1 MFQFFFKYPSPVF
14 TKGRFVLLSAWPGWL
29 LPVFIVIAAMGLALL
44 IRWKLRDA
52 APNLRNWRAW
62 AIWATQAAL
71 VALVLTLLWQPA
83 IMVAEL
89 SSQQNIIAVVV
100 DDSHSMSIADSD
112 GKSREAAALA
122 ALDGGLLAGL
132 KNRFQTRIYR
142 VGSELARVDNQPNID
157 AANLAGPNTITPSD
171 PATHIGDGL
180 KQLVTETADL
190 PVGAILLLSDGGE
203 NTSGL
208 GGTGIGVDAL
218 QALRNRRLPVHTIG
232 FGKEDPAHDVEVEDV
247 GIAPTA
253 AANARVS
260 TTVSF
265 VQHGYARQK
274 ATLAVRDSGKTLEE
288 REITLAADG
297 RIQTEPLFF
306 PVGAAGAKSLTF
318 AVEPM
323 PGEEN
328 LSNNAVTRPILVS
341 DAKRRILYIE
351 GEPRWEYKFIRRAED
366 DDPTVQIVSMLRTSE
381 NKIYRQGISDPLDLA
396 EGFPVRAEDL
406 FGYSGIIIG
415 SVSADYFTPLQQ
427 ELLREYVDRR
437 GGGVLFLGGREAL
450 SDGGWAASSINDL
463 LPTFLP
469 AGNHNFHRDRATVE
483 LTAEGIDSPIT
494 RLLDDP
500 KQNAARWSK
509 LTYLADYEDPG
520 SPKPGAVVLADMSV
534 RSRKLPLL
542 ITQSY
547 GHGRTAIMA
556 TGGTWRWQMSE
567 ALGDPSHDLFWQQLL
582 RWLVAESPGPVAAQI
597 PTRLLMDQGNV
608 QLTAQVRDR
617 QFQPASD
624 AHVTAHIVGPE
635 GINALVDL
643 RPSEDTPGQYQ
654 ADWTAQKPGPYLAEV
669 TAQSASNIQLGSD
682 VLTFQRQ
689 DGIAESFHTEQNRRL
704 LDQLSTETGGRY
716 WNSTDLKNLPR
727 DISYSEAGISVRST
741 KELWDMPIVFLLLL
755 GLPILEWLLR
765 RKWGVV

>member
-1 MFQFFFKYPSPVF
+1 
-14 TKGRFVLLSAWPGWL
+14 
-29 LPVFIVIAAMGLALL
+29 
-44 IRWKLRDA
+44 
-52 APNLRNWRAW
+52 
-62 AIWATQAAL
+62 
-71 VALVLTLLWQPA
+71 VLTLLWQPA

-112 GKSREAAALA
+112 GKAREAAALA
-122 ALDGGLLAGL
+122 ALQGGVLDGL

-142 VGSELARVDNQPNID
+142 LGSELARVDDQ
-157 AANLAGPNTITPSD
+157 AGFAQVNNAKLNSITPSD

-180 KQLVTETADL
+180 KQLATETADL

-203 NTSGL
+203 NTAGM
-208 GGTGIGVDAL
+208 GGTGINVDAL

-232 FGKEDPAHDVEVEDV
+232 FGKEQNAHDVEVEDV
-247 GIAPTA
+247 GVAPA
-253 AANARVS
+253 ATANARVS

-265 VQHGYARQK
+265 MQHGYAGQK
-274 ATLAVRDSGKTLEE
+274 AALVVRDGEKTLGE

-297 RIQTEPLFF
+297 RIQTEPMFF

-318 AVEPM
+318 GIEPM

-328 LSNNAVTRPILVS
+328 LNNNLVTRPILVS
-341 DAKRRILYIE
+341 DAKRKILYIE

-366 DDPTVQIVSMLRTSE
+366 DDPTIQVVSMLRTSE
-381 NKIYRQGISDPLDLA
+381 NKIYRQGISDPMQLA

-406 FGYSGIIIG
+406 FGYAGIIIG

-450 SDGGWAASSINDL
+450 SDGGWAASSINEL

-469 AGNHNFHRDRATVE
+469 AGNHNFQRNPATVE
-483 LTAEGIDSPIT
+483 LTSEGIDSPIT

-500 KQNAARWSK
+500 QQNAARWKK

-520 SPKPGAVVLADMSV
+520 SPKPGAVVLADMRV
-534 RSRKLPLL
+534 RTRKLPLL

-567 ALGDPSHDLFWQQLL
+567 ALGDPSHDIFWQQLL
-582 RWLVAESPGPVAAQI
+582 RWLVAESLSPVTAQMPARI
-597 PTRLLMDQGNV
+597 LMDQGNV

-617 QFQPASD
+617 QFQPAPD
-624 AHVTAHIVGPE
+624 AHVTAHVVGP
-635 GINALVDL
+635 GGVNALVDL

-654 ADWTAQKPGPYLAEV
+654 AEWTAEKPGPYLAEV
-669 TAQSASNIQLGSD
+669 TAESANHVPLGSD
-682 VLTFQRQ
+682 VLTFQRE
-689 DGIAESFHTEQNRRL
+689 DGMAENFHTEQNRRL
-704 LDQLSTETGGRY
+704 LEQLSSETGGRY
-716 WNSTDLKNLPR
+716 WNSSDLKNLPR

>member
-14 TKGRFVLLSAWPGWL
+14 TKGRFVLMSAWPGWL
-29 LPVFIVIAAMGLALL
+29 LPVFIIMAALGLALL
-44 IRWKLRDA
+44 IRFKLRDA
-52 APNLRNWRAW
+52 APNMRNWRAW
-62 AIWATQAAL
+62 AIWATQSAL
-71 VALVLTLLWQPA
+71 VALVLILLWQPA

-112 GKSREAAALA
+112 GKTREAAALA
-122 ALDGGLLAGL
+122 GLQGGLLAGL
-132 KNRFQTRIYR
+132 KNRFQTRVYR
-142 VGSELARVDNQPNID
+142 LGSELARVDDQV
-157 AANLAGPNTITPSD
+157 NLAKPNSITPSD

-180 KQLVTETADL
+180 KQLVTETSDL

-203 NTSGL
+203 NSSGL

-232 FGKEDPAHDVEVEDV
+232 FGKEESAHDVEVEDV
-247 GIAPTA
+247 GVAPSA

-260 TTVSF
+260 TTVSL
-265 VQHGYARQK
+265 VQHGYAGQK
-274 ATLAVRDSGKTLEE
+274 ATLVVRDGDKTLAE

-318 AVEPM
+318 GVQPM
-323 PGEEN
+323 PGEDN
-328 LSNNAVTRPILVS
+328 LTNNAVTRPILVS
-341 DAKRRILYIE
+341 DAKRKILYIE

-366 DDPTVQIVSMLRTSE
+366 DDPTVRIVAMVRTSE
-381 NKIYRQGISDPLDLA
+381 NKIYRQGISDPMELA

-437 GGGVLFLGGREAL
+437 GGGILFLGGREAL

-469 AGNHNFHRDRATVE
+469 AGNHNFHRDPATVE

-500 KQNAARWSK
+500 QQNATRWKK

-520 SPKPGAVVLADMSV
+520 SPKPGAVVLADMIV
-534 RSRKLPLL
+534 RSRKTPLL

-567 ALGDPSHDLFWQQLL
+567 ALGDPSHDIFWQQLL
-582 RWLVAESPGPVAAQI
+582 RWLVAESPGLVTAQM
-597 PTRLLMDQGNV
+597 PARLLMDQGNV
-608 QLTAQVRDR
+608 QLTAQVHDQ
-617 QFQPASD
+617 QFQPAPD
-624 AHVTAHIVGPE
+624 AHVSAHIVGPE

-643 RPSEDTPGQYQ
+643 TPSEDTPGQYH
-654 ADWTAQKPGPYLAEV
+654 ADWTAEKPGPYLAEV
-669 TAQSASNIQLGSD
+669 TAESTNHVPLGSD

-689 DGIAESFHTEQNRRL
+689 DGIAENFHTEQNRRL

-716 WNSTDLKNLPR
+716 WNSSDLKNLPR